1 MGEIESFTVAVQQ
14 YTSAAQVINDP
25 GELRN
30 HAVEGLLPRVV
41 VFPGTVEQAAQVVA
55 LANQQGLTLLARG
68 GGSRIDLG
76 GIPEQF
82 DVLLDTTRL
91 TRLLEHEAPDLTC
104 HVEAGLTLAALQA
117 QLATKGQW
125 LALDPPDAEQS
136 TIGGILASNASGPK
150 RLRYGTARDLVIGL
164 RVVQAD
170 GEVAR
175 SGGRV
180 VKNVAGYDLNK
191 LYIGSLGTLGIIV
204 EANFKLQPLPVSERT
219 LLLTFP
225 NAADAMQTV
234 IAMLG
239 SLLTPSAIELIDS
252 RAASDMT
259 DFFGLN
265 LPTNGYTVAINFEG
279 SPVAIDRQVDEARSL
294 ARKSG
299 ALLVDDLA
307 GKVQAQFWD
316 AVREHTQGS
325 VTCKAAVLVSQIAS
339 YLQAIEQVCQQHEL
353 ESAIVAHAGNGILF
367 IELRPGDATPRL
379 VEAIKELRLHAQEAR
394 GSMVVE
400 HCPIDLKRRISV
412 WGEPGSDFYLMQRL
426 KQQFD
431 PKGTFVKGR
440 FVGGL

>member
-1 MGEIESFTVAVQQ
+1 MGEIESFTIAVQQ
-14 YTSAAQVINDP
+14 SAAQAINDP

-41 VFPGTVEQAAQVVA
+41 VFPGSVEQAAQVVA
-55 LANQQGLTLLARG
+55 LASQHGLTLLARG

-82 DVLLDTTRL
+82 DVLLDITGL

-104 HVEAGLTLAALQA
+104 HVEAGLTLAALQV

-125 LALDPPDAEQS
+125 LALDPPNAEQS
-136 TIGGILASNASGPK
+136 TLGGILASNASGPK

-204 EANFKLQPLPVSERT
+204 EANFKLQPLPVGERT

-265 LPTNGYTVAINFEG
+265 LPTSGYTVAVDFEG
-279 SPVAIDRQVDEARSL
+279 SPAAIDRQVDEARSL
-294 ARKSG
+294 ARKSS

-339 YLQAIEQVCQQHEL
+339 YLQTIEQVCQQYEL
-353 ESAIVAHAGNGILF
+353 EAAVVAHAGNGILF

-400 HCPIDLKRRISV
+400 RCPIDLKRRISV
-412 WGEPGSDFYLMQRL
+412 WGEPSSDFYLMQRL